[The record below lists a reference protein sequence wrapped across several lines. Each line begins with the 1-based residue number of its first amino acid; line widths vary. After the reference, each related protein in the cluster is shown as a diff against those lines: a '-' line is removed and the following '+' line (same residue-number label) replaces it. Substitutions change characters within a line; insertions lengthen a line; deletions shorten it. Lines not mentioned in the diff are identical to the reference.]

1 MGAQKLGR
9 IPWDTVDMLW
19 LDPDEL
25 PSAPAT
31 WTVTQVTQHAGLAVA
46 AAFPGLIWVEG
57 EITNFSKSNRGHVY
71 FSLVDPQSDRR
82 AQLPVTLFDWN
93 RQKVNLQIHRAGGGI
108 RIDNGVR
115 VRIRGNVELYAARS
129 QVQLRMVA
137 IDPTYTLGALAA
149 ARDALLASLAA
160 EGLLEANRSH
170 RVPILPLRVA
180 LITSLRSAAHADF
193 LHEVRAS
200 GIGFTIWEIDARVQ
214 GDEAPPTVSA
224 AIQTALTYCETELD
238 LICIVRGGGAQTEL
252 AAFDHELIARTIASC
267 PVPVWVGIGHET
279 DRTITDEVAH
289 RSFKTPTACAAG
301 LVEVA
306 RSGIERF
313 EEAGRALCASASTR
327 LALASAALERRS
339 GAIALTSRR
348 GLDRSSASLDRR
360 SERLISSA
368 RERQSAARHRLETA
382 EARVRAYDPARVM
395 ARGWTMTRTDD
406 GRLLRSAAQVQAGD
420 RLVTNLVDGTVTS
433 TVDTVDVARD
443 DPTT

>member
-1 MGAQKLGR
+1 VNLLSF
-9 IPWDTVDMLW
+9 DSDDV
-19 LDPDEL
+19 
-25 PSAPAT
+25 PAEPVT
-31 WTVTQVTQHAGLAVA
+31 WTVTEVTQHAGLAVA
-46 AAFPGLIWVEG
+46 ATFPGLIWVEG
-57 EITNFSKSNRGHVY
+57 EITNYSKSNRGHVY
-71 FSLVDPQSDRR
+71 FSLVDPDGDRR

-93 RQKVNLQIHRAGGGI
+93 RQKVNLQIRRAGGGI

-149 ARDALLASLAA
+149 ARDALLATLAE

-170 RVPILPLRVA
+170 LVPILPLRVA

-193 LHEVRAS
+193 LHEIRAS
-200 GIGFTIWEIDARVQ
+200 GIGFTVWEIDARVQ

-224 AIQTALTYCETELD
+224 AIQTALTHCETELD

-252 AAFDHELIARTIASC
+252 ATFDHELIARSIASC

-279 DRTITDEVAH
+279 DRTIADEVAH

-306 RSGIERF
+306 RSGIERV
-313 EEAGRALCASASTR
+313 EQAGRALCAAASTR

-339 GAIALTSRR
+339 GTIALISRR
-348 GLDRSSASLDRR
+348 GLDRNSSGLDRR

-368 RERQSAARHRLETA
+368 RERQSTARHRLEAA
-382 EARVRAYDPARVM
+382 EARVGAYDPARVM
-395 ARGWTMTRTDD
+395 ARGWTMTRTHD
-406 GRLLRSAAQVQAGD
+406 GRLLRSVAQVQAGD
-420 RLVTNLVDGTVTS
+420 RIVTSLVDGNVTS
-433 TVDTVDVARD
+433 TVEAVDVARD
-443 DPTT
+443 ASTP